1 MDSEIRELIQ
11 CLNIEMDIYKRFAE
25 LSLLKKE
32 IIIKGG
38 VAELEAI
45 IEDEKSLIDEI
56 NAAELE
62 RDKLVNSVSRLMNLN
77 GDNIVIADIIEK
89 ADNPEHKKQLKDLLD
104 EFSGIISNQKKLN
117 KTNQILLQKNI
128 NYIDFVMNNVIL
140 GNENLTYSSGGSD
153 NTSNQKTNIF
163 DQRV

>member
-1 MDSEIRELIQ
+1 
-11 CLNIEMDIYKRFAE
+11 
-25 LSLLKKE
+25 
-32 IIIKGG
+32 
-38 VAELEAI
+38 
-45 IEDEKSLIDEI
+45 
-56 NAAELE
+56 
-62 RDKLVNSVSRLMNLN
+62 MNLN

-89 ADNPEHKKQLKDLLD
+89 ADNLEHKKQLKDLLD